1 MAATVKKWD
10 MKTWAIVGLGGAA
23 VVLGAAFLMQSRHA
37 ALGRQVHRNVTK
49 FLVDHGSQVHSGV
62 ISGGLVSTP
71 MKTNIAVN
79 STVVSMLNSFADQMD
94 QNPGGM
100 AGGSPDMQQEQQMT
114 TGMGGV
120 QGRGGASQGG
130 MGSSLRPPTG
140 APQPAGA
147 THTGSS
153 PRGAKPPASVIRNPT
168 EVAQDDGGYGQQS
181 GRAGD
186 VRGAEYNADEF
197 TPRGPKPSGDVDLF
211 AGDGIPSS
219 GGSAPTQEQVADYE

>member
-1 MAATVKKWD
+1 MGSVFKKWD
-10 MKTWAIVGLGGAA
+10 LKTWAIVALGGAA
-23 VVLGAAFLMQSRHA
+23 VVAGAAFVMQAQHA

-49 FLVDHGSQVHSGV
+49 FLVDHGSQVHSGI

-94 QNPGGM
+94 QGSP
-100 AGGSPDMQQEQQMT
+100 GSPDMQQEQQVT

-120 QGRGGASQGG
+120 QGRGQGQP
-130 MGSSLRPPTG
+130 GSALHAPVG
-140 APQPAGA
+140 APQP
-147 THTGSS
+147 S
-153 PRGAKPPASVIRNPT
+153 PPKGAKPPAAVVRNPT
-168 EVAQDDGGYGQQS
+168 EVARDDGGYGQQS
-181 GRAGD
+181 GRTGN
-186 VRGAEYNADEF
+186 VQGTEYNPEEF

-219 GGSAPTQEQVADYE
+219 GSGGTAQAAAGYE